1 MSLYSELLAHE
12 QVANFFALGHV
23 KRFTPGEIR
32 QTIQDLLSDPQ
43 HHHLAHALGDA
54 GFAIYPQ
61 DEEILTINAF
71 LSMMKQNWVQL
82 SDYLVP
88 LIRIRGD
95 RTECNEFVVLS
106 ESFQKR
112 MEYSVAIVIAEQGL
126 IHYPDIEKLK
136 TIHQE
141 LTAMLSFVD
150 GERFAQ

>member
-1 MSLYSELLAHE
+1 MSLYMELLDPE
-12 QVANFFALGHV
+12 QAANFFALGHV
-23 KRFTPGEIR
+23 KRFAPGEIR

-95 RTECNEFVVLS
+95 RTDCNEFVVLS

-112 MEYSVAIVIAEQGL
+112 MEYKGAIEIAEQGL
-126 IHYPDIEKLK
+126 VHYPDNEKLK

-141 LTAMLSFVD
+141 LVSMLSFV
-150 GERFAQ
+150 GVERFSQ